1 MSRSHWVV
9 FVLAVAAATIVL
21 ASGDPNQA
29 SWPVLFLAMFGIA
42 LLARALWRMAT
53 FGADLLREH
62 STPPSH
68 DPRQRTGNARK
79 RLTWSYLDG

>member
-9 FVLAVAAATIVL
+9 FVLAVAAATVVV
-21 ASGDPNQA
+21 ASGDPGQA

-53 FGADLLREH
+53 FGADLLRED
-62 STPPSH
+62 STPPSPY
-68 DPRQRTGNARK
+68 PRRRTGHARE
-79 RLTWSYLDG
+79 RLTWSYLHG

>member
-1 MSRSHWVV
+1 MSRGQWVI
-9 FVLAVAAATIVL
+9 FVLAVSAATIVL
-21 ASGDPNQA
+21 ASGDPGQT

-62 STPPSH
+62 PTPPSR
-68 DPRQRTGNARK
+68 DPRRRTGPARE
-79 RLTWSYLDG
+79 RITWSYLHG

>member
-21 ASGDPNQA
+21 ASGDPSQS

-62 STPPSH
+62 PTPPSP
-68 DPRQRTGNARK
+68 DPRSTTSHSRE
-79 RLTWSYLDG
+79 RLTWSYLRG